1 MGENTAHDTTEA
13 THGDWSM
20 DFGADGT
27 FPFTE
32 DEHANITGL
41 GHQDK
46 AEFAAAVNRYD
57 AAMNGE
63 PFPEDEQWDES
74 HIAHR
79 WAVLREHQGE
89 PALFAVV
96 DGDRVTAGTPDAVP
110 ITTLWAQR

>member
-1 MGENTAHDTTEA
+1 MPDLTINPA
-13 THGDWSM
+13 DWQM
-20 DFGADGT
+20 DLGADGSY
-27 FPFTE
+27 PFVE

-63 PFPEDEQWDES
+63 PYPEDEQWNAS
-74 HIAHR
+74 YVVHK

-96 DGDRVTAGTPDAVP
+96 DGEPVTADTTGAVA
-110 ITTLWAQR
+110 ITTLWGQR